1 MEEKVIGLNKKL
13 ISIASYYSGVE
24 ILLDSG
30 FFLDKNNNKL
40 FGGFCQYVNKGDF
53 GVCYDKKSCYQ
64 FTQTFNGWDF
74 KNDKKLKLN
83 FSSFEHEASFR
94 LMEDSRGKSS
104 EWYLTEKDYDKS
116 RLLSHRISKKKYNQ
130 IKDFEGYEYIRNDLE
145 SFDNPQYVRFFY
157 NDNTYDFFEE
167 VHKGKKYISVYQQ
180 TTGNYTNR
188 LKKYLKDFGITSIV
202 RESAIFPKKYKM
214 RYKTRKKLQ
223 GKEPT
228 VYFNSV
234 PVALRTIPET
244 VRHWNTIIKSCCYPY
259 RNY

>member
-13 ISIASYYSGVE
+13 ICIASKYSGVE

-30 FFLDKNNNKL
+30 SFLDKNNNKL

-53 GVCYDKKSCYQ
+53 GVGYDKKSCYQ

-94 LMEDSRGKSS
+94 LMEDSTGKSS

-116 RLLSHRISKKKYNQ
+116 KLLRSRISNKKYNQ
-130 IKDFEGYEYIRNDLE
+130 IKYFDGYEYIRNDLE
-145 SFDNPQYVRFFY
+145 SYDHPKTVMFYY
-157 NDNTYDFFEE
+157 NDNTFDHFRE
-167 VHKGKKYISVYQQ
+167 VYKGKKYISVYEQ
-180 TTGNYTNR
+180 TTGDYTNR
-188 LKKYLKDFGITSIV
+188 IRKYLKDFSVIEFHDS
-202 RESAIFPKKYKM
+202 IFPKKYKM
-214 RYKTRKKLQ
+214 RYKTRKKLA
-223 GKEPT
+223 GKTPSAF
-228 VYFNSV
+228 FNQKK
-234 PVALRTIPET
+234 VALRTIPET

>member
-13 ISIASYYSGVE
+13 ICIASKYSGVE

-30 FFLDKNNNKL
+30 SFLDKNNNKL

-53 GVCYDKKSCYQ
+53 DVCYDKKSCYQ

-94 LMEDSRGKSS
+94 LMEDSTGKSS

-116 RLLSHRISKKKYNQ
+116 RLLRGRISNKKYNQ
-130 IKDFEGYEYIRNDLE
+130 IKYFDGYEYIRNDLE
-145 SFDNPQYVRFFY
+145 SSDHPKTVMFYY
-157 NDNTYDFFEE
+157 NDNTYDYFKE
-167 VHKGKKYISVYQQ
+167 VYKGKKYISVYEQ
-180 TTGNYTNR
+180 TTGDYTNR
-188 LKKYLKDFGITSIV
+188 IRKYLKDFSV
-202 RESAIFPKKYKM
+202 RKFDDSIFPKKYKM
-214 RYKTRKKLQ
+214 RYKTRKKL
-223 GKEPT
+223 KDKKPT
-228 VYFNSV
+228 AFFNDM

>member
-13 ISIASYYSGVE
+13 IGISSCYSGVE

-30 FFLDKNNNKL
+30 FFLDKNRNKL

-53 GVCYDKKSCYQ
+53 NVNYDKKSCYQ
-64 FTQTFNGWDF
+64 FTQTFNGWDL

-83 FSSFEHEASFR
+83 YSSYEHEATSR

-116 RLLSHRISKKKYNQ
+116 RLLRSRISNKKYNQ
-130 IKDFEGYEYIRNDLE
+130 IKYFDGHEYIRNDLE
-145 SFDNPQYVRFFY
+145 SFDHPQYVGFFY
-157 NDNTYDFFEE
+157 NDNTYDSFKEIY
-167 VHKGKKYISVYQQ
+167 KGKKSISVYQQ

-188 LKKYLKDFGITSIV
+188 LRKYLKDFDIASFTPIV
-202 RESAIFPKKYKM
+202 FPKKYKM

-228 VYFNSV
+228 IYFNSV
-234 PVALRTIPET
+234 PVALRTVPET

>member
-13 ISIASYYSGVE
+13 IGITSYYSGVE

-53 GVCYDKKSCYQ
+53 IVSYDKKSCYQ

-116 RLLSHRISKKKYNQ
+116 RLLSYRISKKKYNQ

-180 TTGNYTNR
+180 TTGNYSNR
-188 LKKYLKDFGITSIV
+188 YRKYLKDFSFASIY
-202 RESAIFPKKYKM
+202 REYAIFPKKYKM
-214 RYKTRKKLQ
+214 RYKTRKKLE
-223 GKEPT
+223 GKEPAG
-228 VYFNSV
+228 YFNSV

>member
-1 MEEKVIGLNKKL
+1 MEEKVVGLNKKL

-30 FFLDKNNNKL
+30 SFLDKNNNKL

-53 GVCYDKKSCYQ
+53 GVGYDKKSCYQ

-94 LMEDSRGKSS
+94 LMEDSTGKSS

-116 RLLSHRISKKKYNQ
+116 RLLRGRISNKKYNQ
-130 IKDFEGYEYIRNDLE
+130 IKYFDGYEYIRNDLE
-145 SFDNPQYVRFFY
+145 SYDHPKTVMFYY
-157 NDNTYDFFEE
+157 NDNTFDHFRE
-167 VHKGKKYISVYQQ
+167 VYKGKKYISVYEQ
-180 TTGNYTNR
+180 TTGDYTNR
-188 LKKYLKDFGITSIV
+188 IRKYLKDFSVIEFHDS
-202 RESAIFPKKYKM
+202 IFPKKYKM
-214 RYKTRKKLQ
+214 RYKTRKKLA
-223 GKEPT
+223 GKTPSAF
-228 VYFNSV
+228 FNQKK
-234 PVALRTIPET
+234 VALRTIPET
-244 VRHWNTIIKSCCYPY
+244 VRHWKTIIKSCCYPY

>member
-13 ISIASYYSGVE
+13 ICIASKYSGVE

-30 FFLDKNNNKL
+30 SFLDKNNNKL

-53 GVCYDKKSCYQ
+53 GVGYDKKSCYQ

-74 KNDKKLKLN
+74 KNDKKLILN

-94 LMEDSRGKSS
+94 LMEDSTGKSS

-116 RLLSHRISKKKYNQ
+116 RLLRGRISNKKYNQ
-130 IKDFEGYEYIRNDLE
+130 IKYFDGYEYIRNDLE
-145 SFDNPQYVRFFY
+145 SYDHPKTVMFYY
-157 NDNTYDFFEE
+157 NDNTFDHFRE
-167 VHKGKKYISVYQQ
+167 VYKGKKYISVYEQ
-180 TTGNYTNR
+180 TTGDYTNR
-188 LKKYLKDFGITSIV
+188 IRKYLKDFSVIEFHDS
-202 RESAIFPKKYKM
+202 IFPKKYKM
-214 RYKTRKKLQ
+214 RYKTRKKLA
-223 GKEPT
+223 GKTPSAF
-228 VYFNSV
+228 FNQKK
-234 PVALRTIPET
+234 VALRTIPET

>member
-1 MEEKVIGLNKKL
+1 MERKVIGLNKKL
-13 ISIASYYSGVE
+13 ISINSYYSGVE

-30 FFLDKNNNKL
+30 SFLDKNNNKL

-94 LMEDSRGKSS
+94 LMTDSTGKSS

-116 RLLSHRISKKKYNQ
+116 RLLRSRISNKKYNQ
-130 IKDFEGYEYIRNDLE
+130 IKYFDGYEYIRNDLE
-145 SFDNPQYVRFFY
+145 SYDHPKTVMFYY
-157 NDNTYDFFEE
+157 NDNTFDHFRE
-167 VHKGKKYISVYQQ
+167 VYKGKKYISVYEQ
-180 TTGNYTNR
+180 TTGDYTNR
-188 LKKYLKDFGITSIV
+188 IRKYLKDFSVIEFHDS
-202 RESAIFPKKYKM
+202 IFPKKYKI
-214 RYKTRKKLQ
+214 RYKTRKKLA
-223 GKEPT
+223 GKTPSAF
-228 VYFNSV
+228 FNQKK
-234 PVALRTIPET
+234 VALRTIPET